1 MLHLLPFTKNSS
13 ARKKKAWNNQ
23 VRSLL
28 IAACTSHRMRNKIMA
43 ASGLPRDGLSV
54 AVIAFWTK
62 IPIDFM
68 GKIGISQM
76 LC

>member
-1 MLHLLPFTKNSS
+1 
-13 ARKKKAWNNQ
+13 
-23 VRSLL
+23 
-28 IAACTSHRMRNKIMA
+28 MRNKIMA